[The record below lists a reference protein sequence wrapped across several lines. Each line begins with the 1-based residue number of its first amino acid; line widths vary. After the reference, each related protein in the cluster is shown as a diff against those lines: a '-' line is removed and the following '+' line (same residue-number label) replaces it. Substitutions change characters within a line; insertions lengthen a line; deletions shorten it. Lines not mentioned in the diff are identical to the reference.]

1 MPASKAGLS
10 RSLTKPLGQLVVQR
24 LRHGNCCI
32 SLQAQDIFCYTAFH
46 IFNQISI
53 ENAMFFLS
61 KMLRQVFLIP
71 HKYHSHVFF
80 SLQIIHY
87 WNCWIIKIFQ
97 WKCYSDWC
105 LCCFVFTRQFIGWS
119 IYKCYRNIK
128 GYLWKYFIGIKR
140 LFYSEN
146 IIWHC
151 FAGISQFLPYSC
163 SLQVFYFLQPDQP
176 ILLLVGLFFINLV
189 ICITNDSTAD
199 LRT

>member
-105 LCCFVFTRQFIGWS
+105 LRCFVFTRQFIGWS

-128 GYLWKYFIGIKR
+128 EYLWKYFIGIKR

-146 IIWHC
+146 IIWRCMLNKASPRTIYYFIHASRAAWI
-151 FAGISQFLPYSC
+151 FTTKTSVHTVFIPTVISR
-163 SLQVFYFLQPDQP
+163 
-176 ILLLVGLFFINLV
+176 
-189 ICITNDSTAD
+189 ND
-199 LRT
+199 L